1 MTVRY
6 EHKEKYL
13 FEWQKEFKL
22 SKYTIIKPQV
32 KIKFEDLGFEHFK
45 FKTITQ
51 FNVLLLKKKN
61 DILTFNTL
69 TEDWSLDL
77 IINEDMIIKIQIEYY
92 WKRHQKKVNRHMWE
106 EFIEE
111 KN

>member
-32 KIKFEDLGFEHFK
+32 KIKFEDLGFEDFDLK
-45 FKTITQ
+45 NITQ
-51 FNVLLLKKKN
+51 FNVLLLKKNN
-61 DILTFNTL
+61 DILSFNTL
-69 TEDWSLDL
+69 TEDWSLNL
-77 IINEDMIIKIQIEYY
+77 MIEEDITIVIQIEYY
-92 WKRHQKKVNRHMWE
+92 WIFDQEIINRHMWE
-106 EFIEE
+106 EFLKE